1 MFGEVFV
8 VFDYIKEM
16 IFLQRYSAI
25 CAQKP
30 SKFKSLQKT
39 TKNIK
44 HFLMFI
50 SYNLHDNENFKGLWS
65 PPITT

>member
-1 MFGEVFV
+1 MFGEVFA

-25 CAQKP
+25 RAQKT

-39 TKNIK
+39 TKNKSTRK
-44 HFLMFI
+44 HLQ
-50 SYNLHDNENFKGLWS
+50 DNENFKGL
-65 PPITT
+65 